1 VDDDE
6 MAAVLADVLASR
18 RRAARQL
25 ASTLRRVTEALPAGT
40 GNLSGLSR
48 DFKAAADVLDPQAAA
63 RAGWRD

>member
-1 VDDDE
+1 

-18 RRAARQL
+18 RPSRRAARQL